1 MQQFNLN
8 STLKNSLFAKDSISL
23 MKEEEK
29 NTVLKTIAYNLKQAE
44 KEILKANALDLKL
57 AKEKNLTE
65 AFIDRLTLNSARID
79 AMVKA
84 VEEIIKIK
92 DPIGK
97 VLESWETES
106 GLFIK
111 KISVPIGLIGIIYE
125 SRPNV
130 ALDASIICIK
140 SGNCVILRG
149 GSESINSSLAI
160 VNVIRKSLRQNGFNE
175 DIVSAVLSADRSLV
189 KKMLKARGKIDLI
202 IPRGGKNLIKM
213 VIKESKIPLL
223 EHLEGNCFTYIH
235 QDANLDTAI
244 KVTVNAKMRRTG
256 ICGATESVVVDEKIA
271 SSILPKLAEKLTE
284 LGCELRGDDKS
295 RKITPLINK
304 KANEKDYY
312 TEYLAPIL
320 SIKVVKNFDNAL
332 KFIKKH
338 HSQHTDSIIT
348 ENKQVAK
355 TFENTLD
362 SAIVMVNTSTQFADG
377 GEFGFGGEIG
387 IATGK
392 MHARGPVSVNQ
403 LTTFKYLVESN
414 GVVRK

>member
-1 MQQFNLN
+1 MQQLNLN
-8 STLKNSLFAKDSISL
+8 SFFKNSIIAKESIAL

-29 NTVLKTIAYNLKQAE
+29 NAVLKTIAYNLKQAE

-65 AFIDRLTLNSARID
+65 AFIDRLALSPARID

-92 DPIGK
+92 DPVGK

-111 KISVPIGLIGIIYE
+111 KVSVPIGLIGIIYE

-160 VNVIRKSLRQNGFNE
+160 VDVIKNSLKQNGFNE
-175 DIVSAVLSADRSLV
+175 NIVSIISSPDRSLV

-235 QDANLDTAI
+235 QDANIETAI
-244 KVTVNAKMRRTG
+244 NVTVNAKMRRTG

-271 SSILPKLAEKLTE
+271 SSVLPILAQKLSE

-295 RKITPLINK
+295 RKITKAINK
-304 KANEKDYY
+304 KATEKDYY

-320 SIKVVKNFDNAL
+320 SIKVVKNFDEGLA
-332 KFIKKH
+332 FIKKQQNH
-338 HSQHTDSIIT
+338 HTNNII
-348 ENKQVAK
+348 NQKNQISK
-355 TFENTLD
+355 NFENTLNI
-362 SAIVMVNTSTQFADG
+362 SQFIVNTSTQFADG

-414 GVVRK
+414 GVIRK